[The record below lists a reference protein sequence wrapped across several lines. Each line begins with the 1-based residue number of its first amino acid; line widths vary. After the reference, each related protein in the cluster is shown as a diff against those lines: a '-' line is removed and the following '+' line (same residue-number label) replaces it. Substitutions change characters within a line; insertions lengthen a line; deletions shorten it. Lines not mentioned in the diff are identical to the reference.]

1 MGIYWIVI
9 NLDKKERLELG
20 RKFEEWLW
28 RDDPKAL
35 FYLLVKDAHEF
46 LLSYKD
52 YELIW
57 SNIRLYFKRVEE
69 AIRRYKYLGRWA
81 GDRVI
86 ILPDVDEYLSLIDEC
101 RDITKEVVSEL
112 IEVYM
117 NWYERYEMDFLKEI
131 LENFMLHKK
140 LYDEFG

>member
-1 MGIYWIVI
+1 MGIYWIVV

-46 LLSYKD
+46 LLSSED

-57 SNIRLYFKRVEE
+57 SDIRLYFEKVKE
-69 AIRRYKYLGRWA
+69 AVKRYKYLGRWA

-131 LENFMLHKK
+131 LENFMLFKR